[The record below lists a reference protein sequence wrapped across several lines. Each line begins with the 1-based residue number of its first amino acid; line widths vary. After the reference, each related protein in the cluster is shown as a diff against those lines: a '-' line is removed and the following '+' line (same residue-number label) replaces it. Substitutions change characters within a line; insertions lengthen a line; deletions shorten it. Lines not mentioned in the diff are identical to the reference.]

1 MSKDNKIV
9 DMKISSLIISYV
21 SVVLLIVIDQV
32 SKYLIVKNI
41 PLYGSKVVIKDF
53 FSLYYCQNTGSA
65 FSMFADKSWGIYFLS
80 IVSVVMSM
88 LIAYCIFR
96 AQRIK
101 SFWLNFALILFLSG
115 AIGNLIDRFRL
126 HYVVDFLRF
135 DFGTYTFPVFNFADI
150 CAVVAT
156 ALLLL
161 LVIFDNKTIDIFLS
175 PLNKKGNSN
184 DSKN

>member
-1 MSKDNKIV
+1 MIGYLFS
-9 DMKISSLIISYV
+9 II
-21 SVVLLIVIDQV
+21 LVILDQV

-41 PLYGSKVVIKDF
+41 PLFGQKVIIKDF

-80 IVSVVMSM
+80 IVSLALSFLIVVAIYQSM
-88 LIAYCIFR
+88 K
-96 AQRIK
+96 IK
-101 SFWLNFALILFLSG
+101 SFWLRLSFVLFLAG

-126 HYVVDFLRF
+126 KYVVDFLRF
-135 DFGTYTFPVFNFADI
+135 DFGSYTFPIFNFADI

-156 ALLLL
+156 ALLLI
-161 LVIFDNKTIDIFLS
+161 LVIFDNKTIDKFLT
-175 PLNKKGNSN
+175 LFEKKGKKN